1 VKCLKKV
8 RQLNPK
14 YVAAIKLMGEIY
26 LKEKKFDRA
35 FLFLKEA
42 MQLDPKDAEILV
54 MLGNM
59 LQEHRKAAQAVKY
72 YQMALY

>member
-1 VKCLKKV
+1 
-8 RQLNPK
+8 
-14 YVAAIKLMGEIY
+14 MGEIY

-59 LQEHRKAAQAVKY
+59 L
-72 YQMALY
+72 